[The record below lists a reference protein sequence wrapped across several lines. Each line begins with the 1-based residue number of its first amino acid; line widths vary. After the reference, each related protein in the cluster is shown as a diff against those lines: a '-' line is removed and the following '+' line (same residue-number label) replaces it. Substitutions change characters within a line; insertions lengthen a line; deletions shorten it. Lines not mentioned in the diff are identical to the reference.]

1 MAEAEAKLSSERE
14 VASRSWRTLWELLGK
29 IPRVGLLSILGPSV
43 LLIAGYWLWI
53 SYGAKHLDRTRYGLR
68 QENILLTAQPPWIR
82 SPVLEEVYRGSDL
95 GRLNVLDRQMSPTVS
110 TAFQMHPWIR
120 KVFRVQKLAGEQVE
134 VLVEYREPLAMV
146 FEEAMAKSSAGW
158 AATRTSL
165 PPGGEGTAEDSTA
178 SSSMNFYPVDVDGV
192 LLPTKD
198 FRPEEIPNY
207 MLIYA
212 QGSTPVGKK
221 VGGEYGDSRIR
232 EALMICRLVRD
243 ERQALELE
251 RVYVYQ
257 DPDSEGPAKWIF
269 ELTTRRKTRVYWGHA
284 PGREVAGEPG
294 SPAKLRKLRE
304 LLLNPT
310 PEQASEKSFDL
321 VKLARPMI
329 SSRLGMQPGAF

>member
-178 SSSMNFYPVDVDGV
+178 SSSMNF
-192 LLPTKD
+192 
-198 FRPEEIPNY
+198 
-207 MLIYA
+207 
-212 QGSTPVGKK
+212 
-221 VGGEYGDSRIR
+221 
-232 EALMICRLVRD
+232 
-243 ERQALELE
+243 
-251 RVYVYQ
+251 
-257 DPDSEGPAKWIF
+257 
-269 ELTTRRKTRVYWGHA
+269 RRK
-284 PGREVAGEPG
+284 
-294 SPAKLRKLRE
+294 SP
-304 LLLNPT
+304 T
-310 PEQASEKSFDL
+310 TC
-321 VKLARPMI
+321 
-329 SSRLGMQPGAF
+329 